1 MDLSIIIPMYN
12 ASDFLDR
19 LLDSIYNQDS
29 HGVKF
34 EVIMIDDA
42 SKDKSVEK
50 VKDYV
55 RTNNL
60 KNLRMIT
67 QTINGGTA
75 SSRNKGLENATGKWI
90 QFVDSDDWIQ
100 DNYFE
105 VLSKKISNTEVDC
118 YIYGVK
124 KYWEDS
130 ITVNTPVGN
139 IDKRMIG
146 YKNIVMNIIFKR
158 KWAIDFKIEYRFED
172 VIWLVDLMNRYN
184 SNIKVISGLYYQ
196 MNRTNEQSKM
206 ANFDSEEWYK
216 MASTI
221 VSNSRQYDKLTRAFV
236 LETFV
241 GTFFAKGI
249 KLKYR
254 LAILIRNV
262 CINIKSLPQVTT
274 NGIRNL
280 DKYEKKESCGR

>member
-130 ITVNTPVGN
+130 ITINTPVGN

-146 YKNIVMNIIFKR
+146 YKNIVVNKLYKKDYILNFDPQYK
-158 KWAIDFKIEYRFED
+158 FED
-172 VIWLVDLMNRYN
+172 VIWLVTLMSRDEYN
-184 SNIKVISGLYYQ
+184 CEILEDLYYHV
-196 MNRTNEQSKM
+196 NRTNEYSKM

-241 GTFFAKGI
+241 GTFFAKSI

-262 CINIKSLPQVTT
+262 YINIKLLVQVTT

-280 DKYEKKESCGR
+280 DKYEKKESHH